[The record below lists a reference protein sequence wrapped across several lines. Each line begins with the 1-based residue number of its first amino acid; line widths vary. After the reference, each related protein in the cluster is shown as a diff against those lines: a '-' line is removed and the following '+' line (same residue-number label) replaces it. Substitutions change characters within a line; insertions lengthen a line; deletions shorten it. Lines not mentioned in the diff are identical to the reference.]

1 MLCHCRCR
9 SEALQKAAEL
19 LEVEGGG
26 QISHDDEDEYDATIY
41 SAYGV
46 AEGVRTLLVVTEK
59 DSHTIFYF

>member
-1 MLCHCRCR
+1 M
-9 SEALQKAAEL
+9 EA
-19 LEVEGGG
+19 EGGG

-59 DSHTIFYF
+59 DSHTIFYY